1 MIELSVLAQ
10 ASEGYRALVWDTFF
24 VSRGRG
30 LSLEQHF
37 PWLGTST
44 AGCWYV
50 IGQFEGEVVGGLCVR
65 HTPGTGPAIASLG
78 LVCVAPAHRG
88 QGLSKA
94 LLKRAISEAGSRNLA
109 ALRLWTGKPGV
120 YQGLGFVPA
129 DKALFGTVM
138 RPETCGNRSGAM
150 PDNEAWPDNRDV
162 SFLGL
167 PPFARSGRRWR
178 TSEASLLTLEDAE
191 GTLVADWTG
200 TSEAVALLM
209 EQVLPQHTRLN
220 ALEGDELPAI
230 LQQRGW
236 RCELSESRLQMVLPL
251 SGDRTPLQWA
261 TECTPR
267 MLHRI

>member
-1 MIELSVLAQ
+1 M
-10 ASEGYRALVWDTFF
+10 VWDTFF

-50 IGQFEGEVVGGLCVR
+50 IAQTEGSVVGGLCVR
-65 HTPGTGPAIASLG
+65 HTPGAGPAIASLG
-78 LVCVAPAHRG
+78 LVCVAPEHRG
-88 QGLSKA
+88 RGLSKA
-94 LLKRAISEAGSRNLA
+94 LLKRAIREAGSHDLS

-120 YQGLGFVPA
+120 YQGLGFAHA
-129 DKALFGTVM
+129 DKALFGIVA
-138 RPETCGNRSGAM
+138 RPEACANRSGAM
-150 PDNEAWPDNRDV
+150 PYNEAWPDNQDLNC
-162 SFLGL
+162 LGL

-178 TSEASLLTLEDAE
+178 TADASLLTLEDAE
-191 GTLVADWTG
+191 GTLVAEWAG
-200 TSEAVALLM
+200 TNEAVAMLM
-209 EQVLPQHTRLN
+209 ERVLPKHARLN

-267 MLHRI
+267 VLHRI